1 MSEKRDVR
9 HFLDDITDSIEK
21 INSYSTGLSEKDF
34 LINFEKQ
41 DAICRR
47 IEIVGEA
54 VKNIP
59 DEIRFKFP
67 DIPWRKI
74 AGLRDVV
81 IHSYF
86 GVVPKRLWMV
96 IGQDLPELY
105 NQILRVKKELGFL

>member
-1 MSEKRDVR
+1 MAEKRNVR
-9 HFLDDITDSIEK
+9 HFLDDITDSIER
-21 INSYSTGLSEKDF
+21 INTYSAALSESEF

-47 IEIVGEA
+47 IEIIGEA

-59 DEIRFKFP
+59 DEIRFRFP
-67 DIPWRKI
+67 EIPWRKI

-81 IHSYF
+81 IHNYY

-96 IGQDLPELY
+96 VNQDLPEL
-105 NQILRVKKELGFL
+105 NHQILQVKRELGFL